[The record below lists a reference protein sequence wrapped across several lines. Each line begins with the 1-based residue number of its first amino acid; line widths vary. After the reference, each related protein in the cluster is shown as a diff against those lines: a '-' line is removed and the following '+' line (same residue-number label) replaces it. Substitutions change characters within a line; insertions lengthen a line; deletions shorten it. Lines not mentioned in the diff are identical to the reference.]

1 VTKVT
6 SGKEEKTMKFVR
18 IAIGAVIAISVVGT
32 IVTAVAGLT
41 GAGMDLEGTVSGTLL
56 DLAPVVFVAGILAYL
71 FSLSG
76 GRD

>member
-1 VTKVT
+1 
-6 SGKEEKTMKFVR
+6 MKFVR

-32 IVTAVAGLT
+32 IVTAVADLT

-56 DLAPVVFVAGILAYL
+56 DLAPVVFIAGILAYL
-71 FSLSG
+71 FSSSG

>member
-1 VTKVT
+1 
-6 SGKEEKTMKFVR
+6 MKFVR

-32 IVTAVAGLT
+32 IVSAVADLT
-41 GAGMDLEGTVSGTLL
+41 GTGMALEGTVSGTLL

>member
-1 VTKVT
+1 
-6 SGKEEKTMKFVR
+6 MKFVR

>member
-1 VTKVT
+1 
-6 SGKEEKTMKFVR
+6 MKFVR

-32 IVTAVAGLT
+32 IVTAVAALT
-41 GAGMDLEGTVSGTLL
+41 GTGMALEDTVAGTLL

>member
-1 VTKVT
+1 
-6 SGKEEKTMKFVR
+6 MKFVR

-41 GAGMDLEGTVSGTLL
+41 GAGMELEGTVSGTLL